1 MDSFSEVFFNKAF
14 WLPKD
19 SSWEEVTKY
28 TNFNLGQ
35 YVGTCLVLAVVMTL
49 IRRAFEKLI
58 GYPLGAYFGVQGV
71 EKYQPHAKLEQLY
84 GDNKQTLNSSVAMV
98 S

>member
-1 MDSFSEVFFNKAF
+1 
-14 WLPKD
+14 
-19 SSWEEVTKY
+19 
-28 TNFNLGQ
+28 
-35 YVGTCLVLAVVMTL
+35 MTF